1 MKLTIFTPTYNRTSE
16 LIGLYHS
23 LVSAIRFI
31 RIDDSV
37 EWLIIDDGSE
47 IDYEEVLD
55 GFSELKRF
63 NIRYIKKKHEGKH
76 AAFNYAI
83 DICDGDLFVCID
95 DDDRMT
101 DNSISDIFKLAR
113 EFKNGE
119 KYKNCGGFVGRV
131 VNSEGEKQGK
141 NLNGYPLISNTIEIR
156 DKYHF
161 WGEPEVYF
169 TKIIKQFH
177 FDLFKGEFF
186 LTEAYLFDEL
196 TLKYPLIY
204 TDCVMMK
211 KVFLKGGL
219 TDNNLKIRIR
229 SPRGTEE
236 YYYRRSKMCVGFI
249 NRLKATINRQRFSFW
264 ICENRPHRKV
274 NIYEILA
281 RPLSIAMYLNDRC
294 RILSEEN

>member
-23 LVSAIRFI
+23 IVTAISFI
-31 RIDDSV
+31 KKDDSV
-37 EWLIIDDGSE
+37 EWLIVDDGSDINYGE
-47 IDYEEVLD
+47 VIDRFSEFK
-55 GFSELKRF
+55 GFS
-63 NIRYIKKKHEGKH
+63 IRYIRKKHEGKH
-76 AAFNYAI
+76 VAFNYAI
-83 DICDGDLFVCID
+83 DACDGDLFVCID

-101 DNSISDIFKLAR
+101 DHSFSDIFKLAR
-113 EFKNGE
+113 QFKNDG

-141 NLNGYPLISNTIEIR
+141 NLNSYPLISNTIEIR

-169 TKIIKQFH
+169 TEVIKQFH
-177 FDLFKGEFF
+177 FDLFEGEFF

-196 TLKYPLIY
+196 TMKYPLIY

-219 TDNNLKIRIR
+219 TDNNLKCRVE

-236 YYYRRSKMCVGFI
+236 YYFRRSKICKGFTH
-249 NRLKATINRQRFSFW
+249 RLKATINRQRFAFW
-264 ICENRPHRKV
+264 IEVDRPHRKLDF
-274 NIYEILA
+274 YEILA
-281 RPLSIAMYLNDRC
+281 KPFSSMLFFKDRC
-294 RILSEEN
+294 GIRNA